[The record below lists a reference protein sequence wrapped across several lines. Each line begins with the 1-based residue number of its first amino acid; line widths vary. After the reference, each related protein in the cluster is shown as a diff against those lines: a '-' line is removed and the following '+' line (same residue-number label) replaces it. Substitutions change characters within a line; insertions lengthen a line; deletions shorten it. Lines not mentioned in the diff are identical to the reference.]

1 MARHSRSDDARLVR
15 QQPGTYLKRMG
26 NNAFLARF
34 IPLRWRKSVPVV
46 NHVALT
52 GVIGMGTPLRPALT
66 LKALNPVLERAFTR
80 KGLAAVAI
88 SINSP
93 GGSPVQSALI
103 HARIRELADEH
114 KLPVMVFCEDVAA
127 SGGYW
132 LACAGDEIYADESS
146 VVGSI
151 GVISA
156 GFGFVEAI
164 RKLGVER
171 RVHTAGENK
180 SMLDPFRPERP
191 EDVEHLLSLQ
201 ADVHSAF
208 KTLVKSRR
216 GARLT
221 GEDQEIF
228 SGAFWSGR
236 QALARGLVDGI
247 GHMRQVLKA
256 RFGEKLVVRTVQ
268 QSQGWGL
275 KRLGFASQAADI
287 AGNTLEALETRAMW
301 SRFGL

>member
-1 MARHSRSDDARLVR
+1 MAASS
-15 QQPGTYLKRMG
+15 TYLKRMDSNG
-26 NNAFLARF
+26 FFNNI
-34 IPLRWRKSVPVV
+34 IPLRFRKSVPVV
-46 NHVALT
+46 NHVTLSGA
-52 GVIGMGTPLRPALT
+52 IGIGTPMRPALT
-66 LKALNPVLERAFTR
+66 LKSVNPVLERAFKR
-80 KGLAAVAI
+80 KGISAVAI

-103 HARIRELADEH
+103 HARIRELSDE
-114 KLPVMVFCEDVAA
+114 KKVPVIVFCEDVAA

-156 GFGFVEAI
+156 GFGFVDAI

-171 RVHTAGENK
+171 RVHTSGENK
-180 SMLDPFRPERP
+180 SMLDPFKPERP

-201 ADVHSAF
+201 TDIHDAF

-216 GARLT
+216 GARLKP
-221 GEDQEIF
+221 DDPEIF

-247 GHMRQVLKA
+247 GHLHQVLKA
-256 RFGEKLVVRTVQ
+256 RFGDKLVIRPVQ
-268 QSQGWGL
+268 QAQGWGL
-275 KRLGFASQAADI
+275 KRLGFGIEVPDI
-287 AGNTLEALETRAMW
+287 AENTMDTLETRALW